1 MTNQSNDRARYI
13 LRACFQASTPLHV
26 GSGQDR
32 RLSAQEAKPPGNAK
46 DHGVIPW
53 SAEVMRANVG
63 ERRAP
68 CLPGSSLK
76 GALHERA
83 QRLLSTPMREALFGF
98 ARNDTTDPGRCEFR
112 TALSATGTNIRVEAR
127 TAIDRVMRT
136 VMLGSLFHIDAVCEG
151 ARFDVEIVLPLASK
165 EEASAALQLLE
176 SCTAADPLLI
186 GAYTR
191 AGWGRLQLCDAG
203 VTVMALTTDELSEWL
218 ASDGDAGWA
227 NHLQGVA
234 PGTLCATSAP
244 ETIARAR
251 PLAVDIQLCFDSPFA
266 CNDQQRDKNMVDRPN
281 IMPRLRDGKV
291 LLPGTSFLGALR
303 SQAER
308 IARTL
313 GIETR
318 QGPEATVA
326 RKGQPPADL
335 CSLLFGCTGWKGIVG
350 ACDLVGRDDETIM
363 TQEMVAICRVTGG
376 SSGVAKFRIQGF
388 ESPQLSGLLDIDLH
402 RLSKGPSPEIAR
414 AALGLLLLTL
424 RDLQDGDVYF
434 GIGRAKGWGH
444 CTVPGLYARA
454 IAIMFPSGSEAV
466 EAINLSPKKGRSSIN
481 QNLMRQM
488 NYPGQG
494 VHAALATLYRG
505 RERLVPFH
513 NPYQFVAFAVPDA
526 RKALGTNTEAPSAE
540 LLRRKKHS
548 HDRYHPETY
557 SGELSCT
564 LTTMMPTFVGSA
576 QEKPENE
583 DVSHGELP
591 APSIV
596 QPFLYKSA
604 RAIPG
609 TSLRGMIGAL
619 VELISNSSMRVVNG
633 DHKPFASAS
642 VADLVRN
649 LSDNLLPL
657 GVRES
662 RQIFP
667 AELMLGVVGA
677 VAESAQ
683 KGAFAFASK
692 LSFSNALPATSD
704 PIATL
709 PTVTLKELA
718 SPKPKSAALYI
729 RPVGGIHRYISK
741 AEIDSNPREF
751 TFNGT
756 KIYLHAH
763 RKNVDGHPQA
773 FTTNQLG
780 IETECT
786 EAKCPWETH
795 KPAMPEGGGD
805 ADEYQSS
812 RQVSVEPIA
821 GNQAFAFTIRFDN
834 LSEVELCTLCAAI
847 QPSEHFEHRLGMGK
861 PLGLGSVKLNIQ
873 SLKAIDRSQRYRLA
887 DEAAQ
892 AVPLDGLAFA
902 RQGMRVL
909 RSTNSGLLSALLR
922 YGEPRHVKLP
932 VHYPQLAP
940 GTMTH
945 REKPAQNGKR
955 AQPAKYSEGHL
966 EKDGFEWWMAN
977 DRLHEGMQFIDQ

>member
-13 LRACFQASTPLHV
+13 LRASFEAITPLHV

-53 SAEVMRANVG
+53 SAEVMWANVG

-68 CLPGSSLK
+68 CVPGASLK
-76 GALHERA
+76 GALQERA
-83 QRLLSTPMREALFGF
+83 QRLLSTPMVQALFGL
-98 ARNDTTDPGRCEFR
+98 AQRDTTEPGRCEFR
-112 TALSATGTNIRVEAR
+112 TALSTVGVNVRVEAR
-127 TAIDRVMRT
+127 TAIDRVTRT
-136 VMLGSLFHIDAVCEG
+136 VVPAKLFHVDAVCEG

-176 SCTAADPLLI
+176 SCTAGDPLLM
-186 GAYTR
+186 GAHTR
-191 AGWGRLQLCDAG
+191 AGWGRLQLCYAG
-203 VTVMALTTDELSEWL
+203 VTVMELTTEQLAQWL

-227 NHLQGVA
+227 DHLQRVE
-234 PGTLCATSAP
+234 PGTLCLTSTP
-244 ETIARAR
+244 QTIARAR
-251 PLAVDIQLCFDSPFA
+251 PLAIDIQLCFDSPFA

-281 IMPRLRDGKV
+281 IMPKLRDGRV

-318 QGPEATVA
+318 QGHDATVA

-350 ACDLVGRDDETIM
+350 VCDFVGRGNETIM

-388 ESPQLSGLLDIDLH
+388 ESPQMSGLLDIDLH
-402 RLSKGPSPEIAR
+402 RLSKGPRPEIGR
-414 AALGLLLLTL
+414 TALGLLLLTL
-424 RDLQDGDVYF
+424 RDLQDGDVSF
-434 GIGRAKGWGH
+434 GAGRAKGWGH
-444 CTVPGLYARA
+444 CTVPGLYERA
-454 IAIMFPSGSEAV
+454 IAIMFPSRSEAV
-466 EAINLSPKKGRSSIN
+466 EAINLLPKTGKSSIN
-481 QNLMRQM
+481 QHLMRQM
-488 NYPGQG
+488 NYPGQSAP
-494 VHAALATLYRG
+494 AALATLYRD
-505 RERLVPFH
+505 REKSVPFH

-526 RKALGTNTEAPSAE
+526 RKALGANTEAPSAE
-540 LLRRKKHS
+540 LLRKKKHS

-557 SGELSCT
+557 SGELSCK

-576 QEKPENE
+576 QEKSENE
-583 DVSHGELP
+583 DVSHDELP
-591 APSIV
+591 DPSIV

-619 VELISNSSMRVVNG
+619 IELISNSNMRVVNG
-633 DHKPFASAS
+633 DHKPFESAS

-667 AELMLGVVGA
+667 AELILGVVGA

-729 RPVGGIHRYISK
+729 RPVRDIHRYISK
-741 AEIDSNPREF
+741 AEIDSKPREF

-763 RKNVDGHPQA
+763 RKNADGLPQA

-780 IETECT
+780 IESECA
-786 EAKCPWETH
+786 EAKYPWETH

-834 LSEVELCTLCAAI
+834 LSEDELCTLCAAL
-847 QPSEHFEHRLGMGK
+847 QPSAHFEHRLGMGK
-861 PLGLGSVKLNIQ
+861 PLGMGSIKLQ
-873 SLKAIDRSQRYRLA
+873 VQDLLLIDRARRYTDPADGHRATRL
-887 DEAAQ
+887 DNR
-892 AVPLDGLAFA
+892 PLAMKAMQKLAGVNPALF
-902 RQGMRVL
+902 
-909 RSTNSGLLSALLR
+909 STLLA
-922 YGEPRHVKLP
+922 YGEPQNISRV
-932 VHYPQLAP
+932 VHYPQLQHKNP
-940 GTMTH
+940 
-945 REKPAQNGKR
+945 EVWSVKWWGKNNDNVR
-955 AQPAKYSEGHL
+955 SGETGWHQYLNQPPP
-966 EKDGFEWWMAN
+966 
-977 DRLHEGMQFIDQ
+977 